1 MNKFKDD
8 EIDKE
13 FFEND
18 FFTQERET
26 IEDVEKY
33 KTFIRNSYAYALYRW
48 DMTMLPCKTR
58 MIDWVRINTV
68 KVVDFITMI
77 VSKIIK
83 QNFRR

>member
-1 MNKFKDD
+1 MKCWVCEN
-8 EIDKE
+8 EME

-26 IEDVEKY
+26 IEDVERY

-48 DMTMLPCKTR
+48 DMTMLPYKTR

-68 KVVDFITMI
+68 KVVDFTTMI
-77 VSKIIK
+77 ISKIIN